1 MRAVPIHPILLAPSL
16 LKNEKFIQK
25 VISLTKLKKI
35 LHRNIKLCC
44 YYQTKKNKKKP
55 KKKKPKT
62 KLLGGRSR
70 HTFRKFVIQPQFYIT
85 YSDHGGPPHCH
96 DFPYRGQ
103 TPRGSKVRTRNIWRL
118 DIDWHVLTEDAGF
131 ARLC

>member
-55 KKKKPKT
+55 KKKNPKQNSLVAAAGT
-62 KLLGGRSR
+62 RFGSSSSSHNFTSPTQTMGDP
-70 HTFRKFVIQPQFYIT
+70 HTFMTFHEEVR
-85 YSDHGGPPHCH
+85 
-96 DFPYRGQ
+96 
-103 TPRGSKVRTRNIWRL
+103 PRGEVK
-118 DIDWHVLTEDAGF
+118 
-131 ARLC
+131 